1 MKCRC
6 GILSLSPYNV
16 PVHTLPIDALLPDVR
31 KALVEHASLVI
42 EAPPGAGKTTRMPLA
57 LLDADWLRGRKLV
70 MLEPRRLA
78 ARAAAHYMAAQLG
91 EAVGQTVGYRVRLD
105 TKIGPRTRLEVVT
118 EGVLTRLLQSDVAL
132 SDYGLVIFDEFHE
145 RSLHADLALALC
157 LEARQALRPD
167 LRLLVM
173 SATLDGAAVAR
184 LLGDALRLTSAGRS
198 FPVETHYRAM
208 AGRERLEPQLATV
221 IQRVLDEESGSV
233 LVFLPGGGEIRRV
246 ATMLQDGL
254 PSDVAVMPLYGDLPQ
269 AAQDAAILPAAPGQR
284 KVVLASSIAETSL
297 TIEGVRVVVDA
308 GLGRVPRFDPVSGLT
323 RLVTVRVS
331 RASADQRRGRAGR
344 TEPGVCFRLWREDER
359 LEAQIVPEI
368 LQADLAP
375 LALELAQWGAQDT
388 ARLSWLDPPP
398 SAALSQ
404 AHDLLQELEALDAA
418 GRITAHG
425 RQLLELPLHPR
436 LAHMVVKSAAWNAGW
451 LACLLAALLSERD
464 IFSGSGRHADVAARL
479 RVLTGE
485 SASGAQA
492 DRSRLNRVRAIAR
505 DIARQAGIAPEASV
519 LPEQAG
525 RLLALAYPDRIAKR
539 RPGKQPRYL
548 LANGRGAYLS
558 ADDPLAGA
566 EWLAVAE
573 LDGDPREACIF
584 LAARADEVEL
594 RELFA
599 ERIVTCDRVDWDEN
613 EAAVQAVREQALG
626 AIVLEQ
632 RQLANPEPQKI
643 MALMMA
649 AVRRL
654 GVNCL
659 PWSRELRNWQARVL
673 LLRRVQGE
681 SWPDVSDA
689 HLLATLDVWLAPCLA
704 GRTRLAHL
712 ANLPL
717 KQTLESLLDYR
728 QRRELDE
735 LAPTQFTVP
744 TGSHI
749 PIDYTAGET
758 PVLAV
763 RLQELFGLAVTPAIG
778 GGRMPLL
785 LHLLS
790 PAGRPLQ
797 ITRDLAGFWKSSYR
811 DVKKDM
817 QGRYPKHPWPDD
829 PLHAEPT
836 RRAKRK

>member
-1 MKCRC
+1 M
-6 GILSLSPYNV
+6 N
-16 PVHTLPIDALLPDVR
+16 TLPIDALLPDVR
-31 KALVEHASLVI
+31 KALAEQAALVI
-42 EAPPGAGKTTRMPLA
+42 EAPPGAGKTTRVPPA
-57 LLDADWLRGRKLV
+57 LLDADWLDGRKLV

-91 EAVGQTVGYRVRLD
+91 EAVGQTVGYRMRLD
-105 TKIGPRTRLEVVT
+105 TRIGPRTRIEVVT
-118 EGVLTRLLQSDVAL
+118 EGVLTRLLQSDAAL

-157 LEARQALRPD
+157 LEAHQALRPD

-184 LLGDALRLTSAGRS
+184 LLSNAPRLTSEGRS
-198 FPVETHYRAM
+198 FPVETHYRAL
-208 AGRERLEPQLATV
+208 AGREHIEPQVATF
-221 IQRVLDEESGSV
+221 IRRVLVEEAGSV

-246 ATMLQDGL
+246 ATMLQADL
-254 PSDVAVMPLYGDLPQ
+254 PGDVDVMPLYGDLPQ
-269 AAQDAAILPAAPGQR
+269 AAQDAAILPAAPDRR

-308 GLGRVPRFDPVSGLT
+308 GLARVPRFDPVSGLT
-323 RLVTVRVS
+323 RLVTVRLS

-344 TEPGVCFRLWREDER
+344 TEPGVCFRLWSDGER

-375 LALELAQWGAQDT
+375 LALELAQWGALDAAT
-388 ARLSWLDPPP
+388 LSWLDPPP
-398 SAALSQ
+398 GAALSQ
-404 AHDLLQELEALDAA
+404 ARDLLRELEALDVA

-436 LAHMVVKSAAWNAGW
+436 LAHLVMKSAVWDAGW

-464 IFSGSGRHADVAARL
+464 IFSGSGRHADVDARL
-479 RVLTGE
+479 HLLIKKDG
-485 SASGAQA
+485 AGAQV
-492 DRSRLNRVRAIAR
+492 DRSRLKRVLAIAH
-505 DIARQAGIAPEASV
+505 DIAHQAGIAPEASV
-519 LPEQAG
+519 SPEPAG
-525 RLLALAYPDRIAKR
+525 RLLALAYPDRIARR

-558 ADDPLAGA
+558 ADDPLNAA

-573 LDGDPREACIF
+573 LDGDVREARIF
-584 LAARADEVEL
+584 LAARADEAEL

-599 ERIVTCDRVDWDEN
+599 EQIVTRDRMDWDEN
-613 EAAVQAVREQALG
+613 QGAVQAVREQALG

-632 RQLANPEPQKI
+632 RQLANPEPQKV
-643 MALMMA
+643 MELMMA

-654 GVNCL
+654 GLSYL
-659 PWSRELRNWQARVL
+659 PWSREMRNWQARVL
-673 LLRRVQGE
+673 LLRRAQGE
-681 SWPDVSDA
+681 SWPDVSDT
-689 HLLATLDVWLAPCLA
+689 HLLVTLDGWLAPCLA

-712 ANLPL
+712 AEVPL
-717 KQTLESLLDYR
+717 KQALDALLDYR

-735 LAPTQFTVP
+735 LVPTHFTVP
-744 TGSHI
+744 TGSRI

-763 RLQELFGLAVTPAIG
+763 RLQELFGLAVTPAIA

-836 RRAKRK
+836 RRAKRRS